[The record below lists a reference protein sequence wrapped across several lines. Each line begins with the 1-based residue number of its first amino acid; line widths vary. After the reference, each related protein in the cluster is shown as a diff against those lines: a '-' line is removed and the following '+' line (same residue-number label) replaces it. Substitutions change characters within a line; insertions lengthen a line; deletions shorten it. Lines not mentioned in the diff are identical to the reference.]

1 VGDRLHV
8 VHVVLSLDVGG
19 LERNVVNQ
27 VREGHALG
35 QRVSVVCLERPGV
48 LAPRVEALGAE
59 VACLD
64 KRPGIRLALIER
76 LRRVFRRWRPDVVH
90 THQIPTLF
98 YTGPAARLLGSAR
111 VVHTEHGLPLFEGSV
126 RTRWLGRLSA
136 AFCDRFFCLTQEMAG
151 AVKRYRVARHQ
162 KVLLI
167 RNGIETDNYVNPGDP
182 AALRAALGIPSSAPV
197 IGTVGRLAEIKQ
209 YDVLLRSFARFKREC
224 PDAHLLLVGDG
235 PLGPSLRQKAEDLG
249 VLASVHFAGYRTNIN
264 EYLHA
269 MNCFAL
275 PSRSEGTPQ
284 AVLEASMARLPVV
297 ATRVGG
303 LPEVIDDGRTG
314 ILVPSGDEAALT
326 TEIARVI
333 RDPDLATRL
342 GSAARA
348 RVEALYGV
356 ARMARE
362 YHRHY
367 LELLSKERTP

>member
-1 VGDRLHV
+1 LHV

-27 VREGHALG
+27 VREGHSLG

-48 LAPRVEALGAE
+48 LAPRVEELGGA
-59 VACLD
+59 VVSLD
-64 KRPGIRLALIER
+64 KRPGIRPGLFDR
-76 LRRVFRRWRPDVVH
+76 LRRALRRWRPDVVH

-98 YTGPAARLLGSAR
+98 YTGPAARALGRVR
-111 VVHTEHGLPLFEGSV
+111 VVHTEHGLPLFRDSV
-126 RTRWLGRLSA
+126 RARCVGRLSA
-136 AFCDRFFCLTQEMAG
+136 AFCDRFFCLTEEMAR
-151 AVKRYRVARHQ
+151 AVKRYRVARPR

-167 RNGIETDNYVNPGDP
+167 RNGIEPENYTRPGDP
-182 AALRAALGIPSSAPV
+182 AALRAALGIPEGAAV

-209 YDVLLRSFARFKREC
+209 YDVLLRAFARVKRAA
-224 PDAHLLLVGDG
+224 PDAHLVLVGDG
-235 PLGPSLRQKAEDLG
+235 PLGPSLRQLAETLG
-249 VLASVHFAGYRTNIN
+249 INGYAHFVGYQTNVS

-269 MNCFAL
+269 MNCFVL

-284 AVLEASMARLPVV
+284 AVLEASVARVPVV

-314 ILVPSGDEAALT
+314 ILVPSGDEDALT
-326 TEIARVI
+326 REITRVI
-333 RDPDLATRL
+333 RDTELAARL
-342 GSAARA
+342 GMAARA
-348 RVEALYGV
+348 RVQSMYGV

-367 LELLSKERTP
+367 VELLSGKAST